1 MKLYAQMLRTVFGGM
16 SVLPAKS
23 KAHPAGRKHSMDKKA
38 CGRLCASAIAAMF
51 MCVVT
56 ALPVHA
62 QPGLSATIVTNQGAI
77 EVTLNERA
85 APTSVASFA
94 NLALRGFY
102 DGLTFHRVEPR
113 FMIQGGDPLGAGNGG
128 PGYRFTG
135 EINLRHNRPGVL
147 SMANAGPGTDGSQ
160 FFITHA
166 PTPHLDGLHS
176 VFGNVTAGMEVVNRI
191 RRGDIIE
198 SITIHGDVSELW
210 QRKAA
215 DLARWNEIL
224 DENFPDLKA
233 APQP

>member
-1 MKLYAQMLRTVFGGM
+1 MGFFWGRRTERHVSG
-16 SVLPAKS
+16 STPAKRFGL
-23 KAHPAGRKHSMDKKA
+23 AGLLFA
-38 CGRLCASAIAAMF
+38 VISALMVWGVGVSSA
-51 MCVVT
+51 V
-56 ALPVHA
+56 A
-62 QPGLSATIVTNQGAI
+62 QTGLSATIVTNKGNI

-85 APTSVASFA
+85 APTSVASFV

-128 PGYRFTG
+128 PGYRFAG

-166 PTPHLDGLHS
+166 PAPHLDGLHS
-176 VFGNVTAGMEVVNRI
+176 VFGSVTSGMDVVNEI
-191 RRGDIIE
+191 RRGDVIE
-198 SITIHGDVSELW
+198 TITVEGDVSQLW

-215 DLARWNEIL
+215 DLSNWNEIL